1 MWILM
6 ILAVHVND
14 PDDIPGK
21 VSIEFN
27 SQKECEHAQ
36 STINSWIKFKS
47 FKVISECKKQ

>member
-1 MWILM
+1 MWILI

-21 VSIEFN
+21 VSILFS
-27 SQKECEHAQ
+27 SQIECENAQ
-36 STINSWIKFKS
+36 STISSWIKFKS